1 MVVILAMAMLIP
13 LGQSAPPSEAKG
25 KGKFKTVTRE
35 FADPAAVN
43 IVTFETHSSQIAV
56 SGLKKGRALD
66 VNVTLHGFSHTLPDD
81 VNVLL
86 VAPDGHNAI
95 IMSDAGATNDA
106 TNLTLTFDDEAGPSL
121 PDNDQLVSGTFKP
134 TNFDDGTADMFLNP
148 NAPTPSGAVALA
160 TFDGINP
167 NGTWTLYLYPGF
179 FMNEPPVGVAV
190 ARHGD
195 FGHPEP
201 GTLRLERAPIS
212 ESALRE

>member
-1 MVVILAMAMLIP
+1 MFQRAIVVVLAMAMLVP
-13 LGQSAPPSEAKG
+13 LGQGVTPSEA
-25 KGKFKTVTRE
+25 KGKFKTVTRT
-35 FADPAAVN
+35 FSNPTGVN

-56 SGLKKGRALD
+56 NGLKKGRALD

-106 TNLTLTFDDEAGPSL
+106 NNLTLTFDDEAGQSL

-134 TNFDDGTADMFLNP
+134 TNFDDGVPDMFINP

-167 NGTWTLYLYPGF
+167 NGAWTLYIYDD
-179 FMNEPPVGVAV
+179 NA
-190 ARHGD
+190 GD
-195 FGHPEP
+195 N
-201 GTLRLERAPIS
+201 GTLAGGWSLQIRAKVKK
-212 ESALRE
+212 